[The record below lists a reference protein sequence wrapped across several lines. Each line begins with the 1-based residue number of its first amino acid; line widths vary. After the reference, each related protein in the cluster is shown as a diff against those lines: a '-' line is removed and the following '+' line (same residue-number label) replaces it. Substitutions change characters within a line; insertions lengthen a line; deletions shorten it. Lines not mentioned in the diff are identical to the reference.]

1 MTTNILTM
9 LPIILPFVAGVIML
23 FIGKRPVPH
32 RMVSAVFGL
41 LMVGVAAFNVYYVY
55 VNGTMIT
62 FVSNWS
68 APFGISVVYDMV
80 AALLVLTTSLVM
92 FFIVIYSFQSIGYER
107 EKYYYYPMVM
117 FMITGIN
124 GAFTTGDIFNMFVF
138 FEVFLLASYVLITLG
153 SRKIQLQEGFKYL
166 VVNVVS
172 SNFFLVGLAYL
183 YSVTGSLNMADI
195 HIKLSNYDGNLAIMT
210 IIAVVF
216 IFVFAT
222 KAGLFP
228 LYFWMPGSYKAPPM
242 PIIALFGALLT
253 KVGVYAIARTFSL
266 FFTNDVAFT
275 HQVLLLMALLT
286 IVAGCI
292 GALAYTD
299 MKQIIIYNIMI
310 AIGVIIV
317 GFSMMDYA
325 GTVGAMYYLIHDMII
340 KAALFLLIGFII
352 YRTGKNDAADLGGLI
367 KQHPVVG
374 WTFFI
379 ASLSL
384 AGVPP
389 FPGFY
394 GKLFIVESAFDNGH
408 AIAAIIVL
416 LSSLIVLYSIMKI
429 FIKVFW
435 GEPAE
440 PIELKNIKSD
450 KLLFSAIGLVIV
462 STVFGLSADFLFPIF
477 EMAAESFYNPS
488 SYSNYLMGVE

>member
-1 MTTNILTM
+1 MTTNILIM
-9 LPIILPFVAGVIML
+9 LPIILPFIAGVIML

-32 RMVSAVFGL
+32 RMVSAVAGL

-55 VNGTMIT
+55 INGTMVT

-68 APFGISVVYDMV
+68 APFGISVVYDMI
-80 AALLVLTTSLVM
+80 AALLVLTTSIVM

-107 EKYYYYPMVM
+107 EKYYYYPMIM

-166 VVNVVS
+166 VVNIVS

-228 LYFWMPGSYKAPPM
+228 LYFWMPGSYSAPPM
-242 PIIALFGALLT
+242 PVIALFGALLT

-266 FFTNDVAFT
+266 FFTNDVGFT

-299 MKQIIIYNIMI
+299 MKKVIIYNIMI

-317 GFSMMDYA
+317 GFAMMDYA
-325 GTVGAMYYLIHDMII
+325 GTVGAIYYLIHDMII

-389 FPGFY
+389 FPGFF

-440 PIELKNIKSD
+440 PVELKNIKSD
-450 KLLFSAIGLVIV
+450 KLLFSAIGLVII

>member
-23 FIGKRPVPH
+23 FIGKRPIPH
-32 RMVSAVFGL
+32 RMVSAVAGL
-41 LMVGVAAFNVYYVY
+41 LMIGVAAFNVYYVY

-62 FVSNWS
+62 YMSNWS

-80 AALLVLTTSLVM
+80 AALLVFTTSLVM

-107 EKYYYYPMVM
+107 EKYYYYPMIM

-172 SNFFLVGLAYL
+172 SNFFLIGLAYL

-195 HIKLSNYDGNLAIMT
+195 HIKLTNYDGNLAIMT

-242 PIIALFGALLT
+242 PVIALFGALLT

-325 GTVGAMYYLIHDMII
+325 GTIGAMYYLIHDMII

-477 EMAAESFYNPS
+477 EMAAESFYDPS

>member
-107 EKYYYYPMVM
+107 EKYYYYPMIM

-172 SNFFLVGLAYL
+172 SNFFLIGLAYL

-195 HIKLSNYDGNLAIMT
+195 HIKLTNYDGNLAIMT

-242 PIIALFGALLT
+242 PVIALFGALLT

-325 GTVGAMYYLIHDMII
+325 GTIGAMYYLIHDMII

-477 EMAAESFYNPS
+477 EMAAESFYDPS

>member
-32 RMVSAVFGL
+32 RMVSAVAGL
-41 LMVGVAAFNVYYVY
+41 LIVGVAAFNVYYVY
-55 VNGTMIT
+55 GNGTMIT

-80 AALLVLTTSLVM
+80 AALLVLTTSIVT
-92 FFIVIYSFQSIGYER
+92 FFVIIYSFQSIGYER

-153 SRKIQLQEGFKYL
+153 SRKVQLQEGFKYL

-242 PIIALFGALLT
+242 PVIALFGALLT

-416 LSSLIVLYSIMKI
+416 LSSLVVLYSIMKV